1 MGSNEHCGTEE
12 PPPGAWDSHVHVVD
26 EDSFPLH
33 PSHPYRPEKAS
44 FASLQ
49 SFHKSIGIAHAC
61 LIAFSVYH
69 DDHSS
74 VFDALGRMEGKGRAV
89 ACIDSKTATDNDLR
103 LLHKA
108 GVRGIR
114 LNMRTRSE
122 ALDIEAVKLAAAR
135 VRPLGWVIQLYVSL
149 EQIVELTPVVPE
161 LGVVV
166 VIDHIGAPSADKGPG
181 KLQPGY
187 AEFIQLLKTGQVY
200 TKLSG
205 VYRFPDLPDLEDYVA
220 EILKTA
226 PDRVVW
232 ASDWPHSG
240 GVEANPG
247 GDRDRVQRYRKVDDA
262 AWISRC
268 RQWCRTVEGG
278 GGERLARKI
287 WVENPRMLW
296 QYDGDD

>member
-1 MGSNEHCGTEE
+1 
-12 PPPGAWDSHVHVVD
+12 
-26 EDSFPLH
+26 
-33 PSHPYRPEKAS
+33 
-44 FASLQ
+44 
-49 SFHKSIGIAHAC
+49 
-61 LIAFSVYH
+61 
-69 DDHSS
+69 
-74 VFDALGRMEGKGRAV
+74 
-89 ACIDSKTATDNDLR
+89 
-103 LLHKA
+103 
-108 GVRGIR
+108 
-114 LNMRTRSE
+114 MRTRSE

-262 AWISRC
+262 AWVSRC